1 MFSSCHRNT
10 NNIGKKYSLDYYS
23 DLRDEKYSLN
33 VGQIHQYICDLC
45 SKDVVSFAMDKQTKK
60 YYTNNNS
67 FIWINRRGISER
79 ADTLLKYLKNV
90 KSVGLSTKAFR
101 LKQIEKDIDCLRQ
114 LDVINKENNINFIM
128 ARLEYNLTRAYFR
141 YSAGMYYGFINPDF
155 FYNNLETYN
164 IDSITTKYRQLCEFN
179 VKRPDQT
186 FYSEVIS
193 KAVNNNLSGLLDKIE
208 PDGLLYKLLIN
219 RLNTRNI
226 TNKERLKIICN
237 IERCRWK
244 SKYFSDFD
252 SYDKYVIVNIPS
264 YCLRAVEKN
273 EVLTMRIGCGTI
285 EHKTPLLT
293 SWITRMDINPQWI
306 VPKSIAKG
314 FFNDYSYM
322 HKMGMFIYD
331 RKEGKLPPE
340 SVSYNKIMSGEQY
353 IIQSGGPKN
362 SLGRIIFRFD
372 NNFSV
377 FLHDT
382 SSPWLLQRN
391 RRAISHG
398 CVRVEKPFELAL
410 FLLSEKDDEVTSKLK
425 YSMTTRLVND
435 NDSSVVRKINRK
447 LIINTLKVKPAIPL
461 FITYYT
467 VYYDKTGNIVEYDD
481 IYGYDAFL
489 IEKLAPIVE

>member
-1 MFSSCHRNT
+1 
-10 NNIGKKYSLDYYS
+10 
-23 DLRDEKYSLN
+23 
-33 VGQIHQYICDLC
+33 
-45 SKDVVSFAMDKQTKK
+45 MDKQTKK